1 MSSLQIPLF
10 HGTST
15 IFLDGIIKNQLGG
28 VNPILE
34 LDAYNFVK
42 DLWPHVKAHLSD
54 DSNFNA
60 RIGSFSRMV
69 RQTTGPMNFQH
80 GDTYLSPARSTAIR
94 YASNK
99 RYGSEILTYALGFLE
114 ELVRR
119 DVEGI
124 RNVLYRKYPQVFSL
138 LDISPSPILIEVIDC
153 PLDSLRTE
161 AGVDAEF
168 QISEL
173 MELWNEKRDLFEM
186 VGQQKNFRLSRP
198 VPIEKLKFWMLNVLK
213 WDPFFPEC
221 QMIRIDLNDMR
232 SSS

>member
-15 IFLDGIIKNQLGG
+15 IFLNGIIKNQLGG

-42 DLWPHVKAHLSD
+42 DLWPHVEAHLSD
-54 DSNFNA
+54 DKNFNA
-60 RIGSFSRMV
+60 KIGSFSRMV
-69 RQTTGPMNFQH
+69 RQTSGPMNFQH
-80 GDTYLSPARSTAIR
+80 GDTYLSPARSTAVR

-99 RYGSEILTYALGFLE
+99 RYGSEILTYALDFLE

-124 RNVLYRKYPQVFSL
+124 RNVLYRKYPQIFSL
-138 LDISPSPILIEVIDC
+138 LDVSPSPILIEVVDC
-153 PLDSLRTE
+153 PVDCLRTE
-161 AGVDAEF
+161 AGDGADV
-168 QISEL
+168 QITQL
-173 MELWNEKRDLFEM
+173 MELWDENRNLFELI
-186 VGQQKNFRLSRP
+186 GGQKNFRLSRP
-198 VPIEKLKFWMLNVLK
+198 VSLEKLKFWMLNVLK
-213 WDPFFPEC
+213 WHPSFPEY